1 MIGIEPQLD
10 STLPQD
16 AEVVII
22 GGGIMGVSTAWHLA
36 KSGVRNI
43 VLVELGEL
51 GAGSSAKP
59 LGGVRANFSD
69 PGNILLGQRSLAAYR
84 RFDEEFG
91 TGIGLEQVGYLFL
104 CRNAESLQALEDATA
119 TQNSL
124 GVGSRMISADDAQ
137 RLNPFVDSRALNGA
151 SFSPGDGFAEPALA
165 VAAYAAAARQL
176 GVTILTHTQ
185 VLEIETGARTIKSVK
200 TNRGTV
206 NTSAVICCAGAWSRS
221 VGQLAGVHL
230 PVTPTKRM
238 IGVTRQQP
246 SAHPRIPFTLDLAT
260 TMYFH
265 NYRNGLL
272 VGISHEQEEGFGRE
286 FDYSWLREFNDAA
299 AVCAPSLEN
308 PDLVGGWAGYYENTP
323 DHNALIG
330 QSRELPGF
338 FYATGFSGHGF
349 LQGPAVGELVTD
361 LFHQRPS
368 FMDPTPFGVERF
380 ESSHQLREVNII

>member
-1 MIGIEPQLD
+1 MIDIEPQFE
-10 STLPQD
+10 SRLPQA
-16 AEVVII
+16 AELVII

-43 VLVELGEL
+43 VLLELGEL
-51 GAGSSAKP
+51 GGGSSAKP
-59 LGGVRANFSD
+59 LGGIRANFSD
-69 PGNILLGQRSLAAYR
+69 PGNIQLGQRSLAAYR
-84 RFDEEFG
+84 RFDSEFG
-91 TGIGLEQVGYLFL
+91 AGIGLEQVGYLFL
-104 CRNAESLQALEDATA
+104 CRNADSLQALEGATA
-119 TQNSL
+119 TQNGM
-124 GVGSRMISADDAQ
+124 GVPSRMISPQEAQ
-137 RLNPFVDSRALNGA
+137 GLNPFVDARSLNGA

-176 GVTILTHTQ
+176 GVKILTHTQ
-185 VLEIETGARTIKSVK
+185 VLDIETGDRSIKSVT

-206 NTSAVICCAGAWSRS
+206 KTGAVICCAGAWSRS
-221 VGQLAGVHL
+221 IGELAGIDL

-246 SAHPRIPFTLDLAT
+246 AAHPRVPFTLDLAT

-272 VGISHEQEEGFGRE
+272 VGISHEQEAGFGRE
-286 FDYSWLREFNDAA
+286 FDYSWLDEFNDAA
-299 AVCAPSLEN
+299 AVCAPGLEN

-330 QSRELPGF
+330 QARGLPGF

-361 LFHQRPS
+361 LYHQRDS
-368 FMDPTPFGVERF
+368 FMNPAPFAVERF
-380 ESSHQLREVNII
+380 ESSSQLREVNII